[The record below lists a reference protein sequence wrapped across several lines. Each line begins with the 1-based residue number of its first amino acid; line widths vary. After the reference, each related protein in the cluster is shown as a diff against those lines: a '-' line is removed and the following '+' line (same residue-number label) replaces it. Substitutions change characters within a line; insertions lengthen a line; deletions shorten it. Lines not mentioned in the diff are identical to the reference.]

1 MRRDLADNPGGAGRA
16 LEVVSPGLAAR
27 RDARQGEFA
36 GLGAAKAQTVRLRRS
51 APGYTSHRFLKRH
64 STMETIFDY
73 QPTPDELRYLARPDP
88 AGYRARVTRDE
99 ALEALSM
106 LFAMRGDE
114 VRSDAYAAQ
123 ISDKAYLLFELDN
136 HDLIASASI
145 RKSASSGIDTAS
157 KAA

>member
-1 MRRDLADNPGGAGRA
+1 
-16 LEVVSPGLAAR
+16 
-27 RDARQGEFA
+27 
-36 GLGAAKAQTVRLRRS
+36 
-51 APGYTSHRFLKRH
+51 
-64 STMETIFDY
+64 METIFDY

-88 AGYRARVTRDE
+88 DAYRARVTPDE

-123 ISDKAYLLFELDN
+123 ILDKAYLLFELDN